1 MFDLAVTYVEA
12 GFAVLSFLLGYLLLY
27 GLLKGGGMKS
37 SKFVISLTG
46 SVAVGVI
53 TNYYDSTVGSDA
65 FSFFLIGLF
74 AGIAIY
80 SFLYIS
86 ISSGRKSYEE
96 MTGRR
101 PRYRLIFRRTI
112 RKPFK
117 PLTIVDWRT

>member
-37 SKFVISLTG
+37 FKFVISLTG
-46 SVAVGVI
+46 SVAVGII
-53 TNYYDSTVGSDA
+53 TSYYDFTAGSDA

-101 PRYRLIFRRTI
+101 PRYRLIFR
-112 RKPFK
+112 
-117 PLTIVDWRT
+117 